1 MIKDRRPYYLKRLY
15 YRIQDKYVEHFLR
28 PQFSSLGKG
37 YHFIRPW
44 NVEIFGSPI
53 TVGKFTH
60 IVCAADKKIK
70 FVIWSEKEGNGNIS
84 IGDYCLVSPG
94 VRITSATSI
103 TIGNNCMIANGVYI
117 SDADWHGIYDRLQTV
132 GESAPVV
139 LKDNVWIGDSA
150 IICKGV
156 TIGENSIVGAGSVVA
171 RDIPDNCIAVGNP
184 AKVVKDLDPGIEL
197 VKREKLFENPRQL
210 NQYMNDFDRSFL
222 KGNTTFGWLRSI
234 VFPKSGD

>member
-15 YRIQDKYVEHFLR
+15 YKLQDKYVEHFIR
-28 PQFSSLGKG
+28 PQFAKLGEG

-53 TVGKFTH
+53 EVGKYTH

-70 FVIWSEKEGNGNIS
+70 FVIWSESKGNGNIS

-103 TIGNNCMIANGVYI
+103 KIGNNCMLANGVYI

-132 GESAPVV
+132 GESAPVE
-139 LKDNVWIGDSA
+139 LKENVWIGDSA
-150 IICKGV
+150 IVCKGV
-156 TIGENSIVGAGSVVA
+156 TIGENSVVGAGSVVA
-171 RDIPDNCIAVGNP
+171 KDIPPNSIAVGNP
-184 AKVVKDLDPGIEL
+184 AKVVKELDPDREM
-197 VKREKLFENPRQL
+197 VKREKLFENPKEL
-210 NQYMNDFDRSFL
+210 LKYMNDFDRSFL
-222 KGNTTFGWLRSI
+222 KGNTTLGWLRSI
-234 VFPKSGD
+234 IFPKAGD